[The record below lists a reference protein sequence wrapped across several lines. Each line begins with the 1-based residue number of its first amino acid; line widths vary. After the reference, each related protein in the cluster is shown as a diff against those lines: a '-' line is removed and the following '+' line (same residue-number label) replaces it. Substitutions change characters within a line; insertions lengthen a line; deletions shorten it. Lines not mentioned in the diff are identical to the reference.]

1 MLSYDS
7 TGEAASLTGQGH
19 TNLVSGLIGTPDGR
33 VFTAGYDDRVREV
46 EGSNFT
52 YVSISAILRLRL
64 LLHALMAETKKK
76 LNANEIL
83 YSLTVPRMFVCFSDF
98 STANLSLSLVPSQR

>member
-1 MLSYDS
+1 VLSYDS

-52 YVSISAILRLRL
+52 YVYSISSYA
-64 LLHALMAETKKK
+64 
-76 LNANEIL
+76 
-83 YSLTVPRMFVCFSDF
+83 FF
-98 STANLSLSLVPSQR
+98 STL

>member
-33 VFTAGYDDRVREV
+33 VFTAGFDDRVREV
-46 EGSNFT
+46 EGRNFT
-52 YVSISAILRLRL
+52 YVLYPSQPRL
-64 LLHALMAETKKK
+64 LSPRSDGGKKK
-76 LNANEIL
+76 KTE
-83 YSLTVPRMFVCFSDF
+83 F
-98 STANLSLSLVPSQR
+98 